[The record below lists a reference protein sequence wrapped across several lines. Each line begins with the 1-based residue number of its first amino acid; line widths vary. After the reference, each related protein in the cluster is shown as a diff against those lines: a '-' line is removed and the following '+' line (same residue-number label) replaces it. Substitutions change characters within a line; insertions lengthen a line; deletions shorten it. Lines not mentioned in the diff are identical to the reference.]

1 MIRAA
6 LLSIFAATACHA
18 GDSTATGP
26 LELLTPFVIETADL
40 GPMPRRFTDAQL
52 FAFLDEDAP
61 LPLPLPVP
69 LPAGL
74 WLLAGALLA
83 LRVVRHG

>member
-1 MIRAA
+1 VIRAA
-6 LLSIFAATACHA
+6 FILALASPACA
-18 GDSTATGP
+18 GDSTTPGP

-40 GPMPRRFTDAQL
+40 GPLERRFTDEQL

-61 LPLPLPVP
+61 LPDPLPVPVP

-74 WLLAGALLA
+74 WLLAGALIA
-83 LRVVRHG
+83 LRVVK

>member
-1 MIRAA
+1 MIARALA
-6 LLSIFAATACHA
+6 LLILALASQAHA
-18 GDSTATGP
+18 GDSTTAGPFELLVPTVIEVQDLGP
-26 LELLTPFVIETADL
+26 LE
-40 GPMPRRFTDAQL
+40 RRFTDAQL

-61 LPLPLPVP
+61 LPLPVPVP

-83 LRVVRHG
+83 LRVVK

>member
-6 LLSIFAATACHA
+6 LLSIIATSCHA
-18 GDSTATGP
+18 GDSTTLGP
-26 LELLTPFVIETADL
+26 LELLQPYVIEVQDL
-40 GPMPRRFTDAQL
+40 GPLPRRWTDEQAL
-52 FAFLDEDAP
+52 AFLDEDA
-61 LPLPLPVP
+61 PLPVP

-83 LRVVRHG
+83 LRVVKCS

>member
-6 LLSIFAATACHA
+6 LLSIIATACHA
-18 GDSTATGP
+18 GDSTTPGP
-26 LELLTPFVIETADL
+26 LELLTPFVIEVQDL
-40 GPMPRRFTDAQL
+40 GPLERRFTDEQL

-61 LPLPLPVP
+61 LPVPVP
-69 LPAGL
+69 VPIPAGL

-83 LRVVRHG
+83 LRVVKHG